1 MRNSLTGLTLDEWL
15 DHISQVHPREIEL
28 GLDRIKKV
36 AQVLNLR
43 KPAARVITIAGTNG
57 KGSCVACLE
66 SLLESAGFSTC
77 AYTSPHIHLFN
88 ERIRVGTVD
97 VDDSLICR
105 AFEEIEEARGATSLS
120 YFEYATLAALW
131 IFSQQPIDF
140 ALLEV
145 GLGGR
150 LDAVNMIDPDLAV
163 ITSISLDHQDWLG
176 SDLEKIGFEKA
187 GIMRP
192 NVPTVYADYTM
203 PTSIR
208 ARAIELN
215 SSLTVLGEGFDFK
228 LTREANGNAMEWT
241 SIRGTELPAKLE
253 IPDCGDIHPG
263 SIAASIEVLR
273 LLDVPLDT
281 EKLSSALVGI
291 KLPGRFERR
300 IDIRSGQQ
308 LVLDVGHNPAAAQLL
323 SQRLQT
329 LRKESP
335 KSARVIAVLAVLE
348 DKDIE
353 GIVVSLH
360 SSVDIWY
367 IAQIEDQRALSVR
380 QAQIRLDKAFP
391 EQTFRPFD
399 TVLEAYQAACIEADC
414 SDNVIVVGS
423 FHTVAI
429 AREHSRAA

>member
-1 MRNSLTGLTLDEWL
+1 MTLNEWL
-15 DHISQVHPREIEL
+15 DHISKVHPREIEL

-36 AQVLNLR
+36 AESLQLG
-43 KPAARVITIAGTNG
+43 KPATRVITIAGTNG
-57 KGSCVACLE
+57 KGSCVAYLE

-88 ERIRVGTVD
+88 ERIRVGAVD
-97 VDDSLICR
+97 ADDSLICR
-105 AFEEIEEARGATSLS
+105 AFVEIEEARGTISLS

-131 IFSQQPIDF
+131 IFSQQLIDF

-176 SDLEKIGFEKA
+176 CDLEKIGFEKA
-187 GIMRP
+187 GIMRA
-192 NVPTVYADYTM
+192 NVPTVFADYAM
-203 PTSIR
+203 PLSIR
-208 ARAIELN
+208 ARAIELG
-215 SSLTVLGEGFDFK
+215 SPLSVLGEGFDFN
-228 LTREANGNAMEWT
+228 LTEQGKANRMDWSGVTVSGESA
-241 SIRGTELPAKLE
+241 ALE
-253 IPDCGDIHPG
+253 IPDCGDLHPG
-263 SIAASIEVLR
+263 SVAACIQALG
-273 LLDVPLDT
+273 LLDVKLDT
-281 EKLSSALVGI
+281 KNISPALARV

-300 IDIRSGQQ
+300 VDIRSGQQ
-308 LVLDVGHNPAAAQLL
+308 MVLDVGHNPAAALL
-323 SQRLQT
+323 LNQRLQM
-329 LRKESP
+329 LRKKSP
-335 KSARVIAVLAVLE
+335 ESARVIAVLAVLE

-367 IAQIEDQRALSVR
+367 IAQIDDQRGLSVQ
-380 QAQIRLDKAFP
+380 QAQIKLNKAFP
-391 EQTFRPFD
+391 EQIFKPFD
-399 TVLEAYQAACIEADC
+399 TVLEACEAACLGADC
-414 SDNVIVVGS
+414 IDTVIVVGS